1 MSRWSKPNQLLDWP
15 ITALQGT
22 SHFWARSCNIP
33 QSRKHAYQQ
42 IINLRSWRDCCARGF
57 FLGAGAAR
65 DLTCS
70 QLSRDFTA
78 KKNYTTRLLIPPA
91 TRVNQIMIDL
101 WLVEKVLEKNCSGTR
116 LACVAGVWRERES
129 GNKARS
135 REHDSDPSCTHSL
148 LRNDPNRDG
157 CFRRLR
163 FSLPSEKTWER
174 FK

>member
-33 QSRKHAYQQ
+33 QSRKHAFQQ
-42 IINLRSWRDCCARGF
+42 IISLRSWWDCCARGF
-57 FLGAGAAR
+57 FLGTRAAR

-70 QLSRDFTA
+70 QLSRDFKA
-78 KKNYTTRLLIPPA
+78 KKTTPPA
-91 TRVNQIMIDL
+91 YYSRQLRGFTIS
-101 WLVEKVLEKNCSGTR
+101 WLTFDWLRKCWKRICSGTR
-116 LACVAGVWRERES
+116 LGRVAGVWRERES

-148 LRNDPNRDG
+148 LRNDPNG
-157 CFRRLR
+157 
-163 FSLPSEKTWER
+163 E
-174 FK
+174 